1 MTCRRRCTTPSPPS
15 SDGRRIGRADHQ
27 GSRRVPASPTDP
39 APAARPTCLV
49 VGEALVDVV
58 VGPDG
63 VRRERPG
70 GSPANVAVGLARS
83 GHPTSLLTSYG
94 RDRFGDL
101 IDRHLTAAG
110 VQVLRHDRPTS
121 SAIATIDATGAAHY
135 DFDLRWELGDH
146 AVPLVDLVH
155 TGSVAAVLEPGADA
169 VRRLVAAA
177 RRHATVSYDVNAR
190 PDLTG
195 PPEQARA
202 AVSAVA
208 ALADVVKASD
218 EDLAW
223 LFPSADHDPEHG
235 LEAAAAHWLAAS
247 APTQCRAV
255 VVTRGAGGATAL
267 TPQLR
272 VDVPAPTVE
281 VVDTIGAGDAFMAGM
296 LGALLDR
303 SVMGAA
309 RRDGLGALD
318 HAAWA
323 DVLGHGVRSAAAA
336 VARAGAT

>member
-1 MTCRRRCTTPSPPS
+1 M
-15 SDGRRIGRADHQ
+15 
-27 GSRRVPASPTDP
+27 PARPTDP
-39 APAARPTCLV
+39 ATATRPTCLV

-83 GHPTSLLTSYG
+83 GHSTSLLTSYG
-94 RDRFGDL
+94 RDRLGDL
-101 IDRHLTAAG
+101 IDRHLAASG
-110 VQVLRHDRPTS
+110 VQVLRDDRPTS

-135 DFDLRWELGDH
+135 DFDLRWELGEH

-169 VRRLVAAA
+169 VRRLVATA
-177 RRHATVSYDVNAR
+177 REHATVSYDVNAR

-195 PPEQARA
+195 PPEQART
-202 AVSAVA
+202 AVWDVA

-223 LFPSADHDPEHG
+223 LFPSEDHDPEHG
-235 LEAAAAHWLAAS
+235 IEAAATRWLAAS
-247 APTQCRAV
+247 APTRCLAV
-255 VVTRGAGGATAL
+255 VVTRGAGGATVL

-272 VDVPAPTVE
+272 VDVPAPSVE

-296 LGALLDR
+296 LGALLDHG
-303 SVMGAA
+303 VVGAA
-309 RRDGLGALD
+309 RRETLASLD
-318 HAAWA
+318 HATWSE
-323 DVLGHGVRSAAAA
+323 VLGHGVRSAAAA